1 MCEEL
6 GLMYCCIDV
15 MSLPGRARPGFVSS
29 RRQYMGV
36 LYNDLPPSEIEQ
48 RPVIGTFD
56 FAIKMWFTILTLVQL
71 RNSNLLT
78 VLFWGVI
85 KLNAIFDVHS
95 RVKYVS

>member
-1 MCEEL
+1 MSCLSRAAPGL
-6 GLMYCCIDV
+6 GL
-15 MSLPGRARPGFVSS
+15 SRADDKS

-36 LYNDLPPSEIEQ
+36 LDDDLPPSEIEQ

-78 VLFWGVI
+78 VLFFG
-85 KLNAIFDVHS
+85 
-95 RVKYVS
+95 

>member
-1 MCEEL
+1 
-6 GLMYCCIDV
+6 MYCCIDV

-29 RRQYMGV
+29 RRQYLGV